1 MTDPAEKSPVAEAGI
16 KSIEVGCR
24 LLNVLANIQHPINL
38 GELALLSKMSPS
50 KAHRYLVSFQRTK
63 LVQQDAQT
71 HRYALGELAL
81 KLGYSAAA
89 QANPL
94 RQLQHVQV
102 ALRDKTTHTVL
113 LSVWTDGGPV
123 VMGVED
129 GLSPVVATMKPGAT
143 LPLMSSAAGRV
154 FAASMPWSVIEPL
167 IQQEIISTLD
177 TRDPNTVAAAAGDF
191 LRSLGPLRE
200 RGMEHRHNSL
210 LPHIN
215 AIAAPFVDRRNRLV
229 GALSIIGDADIL
241 DISYEGETAHSLREA
256 SHQFRTG

>member
-1 MTDPAEKSPVAEAGI
+1 MTDLAKKLPVAEAGI

-24 LLNVLANIQHPINL
+24 LLDALANIRHPINL

-63 LVQQDAQT
+63 LVQHDAQT

-89 QANPL
+89 QANTF
-94 RQLQHVQV
+94 RQLQRVQV

-154 FAASMPWSVIEPL
+154 FAASMPWRI
-167 IQQEIISTLD
+167 
-177 TRDPNTVAAAAGDF
+177 
-191 LRSLGPLRE
+191 
-200 RGMEHRHNSL
+200 
-210 LPHIN
+210 
-215 AIAAPFVDRRNRLV
+215 
-229 GALSIIGDADIL
+229 
-241 DISYEGETAHSLREA
+241 
-256 SHQFRTG
+256 